1 MKTVTNNN
9 LRTRKTLNQDNEFTS
24 LRVKAFILKNIDL
37 DGYDLENTP
46 HNLFNTFVSEY
57 GYMIPRVGK
66 VNAFKEWLQGVPSA
80 INLPIYYYDVNNVLE
95 DEFNALIY
103 NQKVTVEPHKETV
116 FSYIQNDDDTR
127 QYERFLNLITVNLF
141 NMVGMNY

>member
-9 LRTRKTLNQDNEFTS
+9 LRTKETLNQDSEYTN
-24 LRVKAFILKNIDL
+24 LMVKAFILKSINL

-46 HNLFNTFVSEY
+46 QNLYNTFISEY
-57 GYMIPRVGK
+57 GFMVPRVGK
-66 VNAFKEWLQGVPSA
+66 VNAFKEWLKDVPSA